1 MEGVSRARKPP
12 KRREAGRADI
22 LEVSRMGSH
31 EVSEALVS
39 KRATREAEREEM
51 GYRGEPRGGAEAQ
64 RRKTHHAAPRPGRTR
79 VGDEPAVGSIV
90 PSDVA
95 AAVTAG
101 GGTAGQRKQSVRTES
116 EAPPP
121 GPPPRLSPLG
131 EGGCH
136 LPLAHPK
143 AKERLVP
150 TSPQGRALASRLQA
164 SPTQLNSRSKGNPRE
179 AQLKVGVPPKQTC
192 CACTRVRAG
201 GWVCREP
208 LPDVAGPSPRTRPE
222 PSWGEPATGQEEAGS
237 WRGSGQEEEPQEQT
251 LSVGGGW
258 TT

>member
-1 MEGVSRARKPP
+1 
-12 KRREAGRADI
+12 
-22 LEVSRMGSH
+22 MGSH

-116 EAPPP
+116 EAPARPAPQAEPARRGRLPP
-121 GPPPRLSPLG
+121 ASGSPESQGASRPHQPAGPGPRLSDYKLLPRNLTQEAKGTHVKLSLKSGCLRSRRAVRAHVCVLG
-131 EGGCH
+131 DGCAGSPFLTWQG
-136 LPLAHPK
+136 LPRGQDQSHPG
-143 AKERLVP
+143 ASQL
-150 TSPQGRALASRLQA
+150 QGRRKLEAGGVRG
-164 SPTQLNSRSKGNPRE
+164 RKRNPRNR
-179 AQLKVGVPPKQTC
+179 L
-192 CACTRVRAG
+192 
-201 GWVCREP
+201 
-208 LPDVAGPSPRTRPE
+208 
-222 PSWGEPATGQEEAGS
+222 
-237 WRGSGQEEEPQEQT
+237 
-251 LSVGGGW
+251 
-258 TT
+258 